1 MKIEFEDKS
10 YIEFKKSNNS
20 DTIVVTVQ
28 AKDFANPLKKITN
41 TVELTKEQFKQLI
54 SDID

>member
-10 YIEFKKSNNS
+10 YIQFKKSNNS
-20 DTIVVTVQ
+20 DTIVVTIQ

-41 TVELTKEQFKQLI
+41 TVELTKEQFKQLL